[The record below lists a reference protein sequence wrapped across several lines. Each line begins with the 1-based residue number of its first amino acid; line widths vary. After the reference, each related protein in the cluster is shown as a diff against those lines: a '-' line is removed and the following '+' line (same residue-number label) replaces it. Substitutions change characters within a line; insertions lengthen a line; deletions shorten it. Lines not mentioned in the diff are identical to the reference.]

1 MDSDRTQS
9 ANFLKT
15 IVSSAKSGS
24 GIKWTIAIENK
35 RLSLAPLSAYEME
48 ELDPAGSRPEAID
61 ERKKIHGASALN
73 RLIQEF
79 I

>member
-1 MDSDRTQS
+1 MKR
-9 ANFLKT
+9 
-15 IVSSAKSGS
+15 
-24 GIKWTIAIENK
+24 TIAIENK